1 MSTLFL
7 LLSRKCGGDDLVKKE
22 NGDEGRWAW
31 RPTARAGGSSCLRA
45 GGRIVVSSRETTVS
59 TGLALAMTDDAANPS
74 AMGIIKEWE
83 PRREPS
89 VWCLFQTS
97 GEKPTARREDRR
109 VFAGGRIVR
118 ATSPATLARRSPRSN
133 QRRRDRTFLTSILTC
148 SPQLMYY

>member
-1 MSTLFL
+1 M
-7 LLSRKCGGDDLVKKE
+7 
-22 NGDEGRWAW
+22 
-31 RPTARAGGSSCLRA
+31 
-45 GGRIVVSSRETTVS
+45 SSRETTVS

-109 VFAGGRIVR
+109 VFARDGGSSCLRGR
-118 ATSPATLARRSPRSN
+118 E
-133 QRRRDRTFLTSILTC
+133 DRPGYKPSHIGKTIS
-148 SPQLMYY
+148 QE